1 MSHPKEEQLEKLAR
15 TLINSG
21 LAFGLTEAMKRA
33 REILKIPE
41 EPVKEAPVDV
51 KSLPKVD
58 DLSPVEKTAQ
68 YSVGVSDIDSDKTLK
83 EILDEDAER
92 VYEKQEGSGRRT
104 E

>member
-1 MSHPKEEQLEKLAR
+1 MSHPKKEQLEKLAR

-21 LAFGLTEAMKRA
+21 LAFGLSEAMKKA

-41 EPVKEAPVDV
+41 EPIKEEPVDV
-51 KSLPKVD
+51 RSLPKVD
-58 DLSPVEKTAQ
+58 DISSVERTAQ

-83 EILDEDAER
+83 EILEEDAEK
-92 VYEKQEGSGRRT
+92 VYEKKEDSGRQP